1 MLLEMLAL
9 FELIIAETI
18 ISKFVRPMRH
28 TLITNII
35 GNLIFLVLVFF
46 NTIFITHKLLI
57 VYYLFNN
64 MLLIYG
70 IIKLL
75 NKINSIP
82 KIIVYVVPNLWNN
95 INTYLMIITVLFIS
109 LGISIVAELN
119 LDLLIYCILII
130 VTIYFLSFRG
140 IIQICTN
147 MMTIF
152 KINNQLRIYCIMYIV
167 ENLIT
172 FFIYFSIG

>member
-1 MLLEMLAL
+1 
-9 FELIIAETI
+9 
-18 ISKFVRPMRH
+18 
-28 TLITNII
+28 
-35 GNLIFLVLVFF
+35 
-46 NTIFITHKLLI
+46 
-57 VYYLFNN
+57 
-64 MLLIYG
+64 LIYG